1 MRRSGLY
8 DLIIIGGG
16 PCGSHIARSLSQ
28 PGNRVAVV
36 EKKARA
42 GDSVCCTGI
51 LSQECLNAFDLDDSL
66 VLRRFSSAK
75 LLSPS
80 GKHLR
85 LYREAPVA
93 VAVDR
98 PRLDAS
104 LAGRAETA
112 GAEYLFGAT
121 ATEVSPDADAVKVKI
136 NGQHRETE
144 LTAKLAIIA
153 TGFGSPLPGK
163 LSLGEIK
170 QSSLGAQ
177 AEVAT
182 DGVEEVEVYFDRE
195 LAPGAFAWL
204 VPTSEGKGLAGLL
217 NQRRADARLQNF
229 LDSLARQ
236 GKIASSQ
243 VPHRQGLIPLRPLP
257 RTYANRVLVVG
268 EAAGQVKPTSGGGIY
283 YGLLCAD
290 IAVEVA
296 LKALSADDFSAAA
309 LADYQK
315 KWRARLSRELTI
327 DYWARALLAR
337 LSNKHIDYLFRRARQ
352 KGMPEFVAASAKF
365 SFDWHSRLLLR
376 MAWRLMPFLNG
387 SKSSVK

>member
-1 MRRSGLY
+1 LY
-8 DLIIIGGG
+8 DFIIIGGG

-28 PGNRVAVV
+28 PGNRVVVV
-36 EKKARA
+36 EKNVRA
-42 GDSVCCTGI
+42 GDGVCCTGVI
-51 LSQECLNAFDLDDSL
+51 SQECLSAFDLDDNL
-66 VLRRFSSAK
+66 VLRRLSSAK
-75 LLSPS
+75 FLSPS

-93 VAVDR
+93 VVVDR
-98 PRLDAS
+98 PRFDAS
-104 LAGRAETA
+104 LVKQAEAA
-112 GAEYLFGAT
+112 GAEYLFGTT
-121 ATEVSPDADAVKVKI
+121 ATEVLPDPDAVKVRI
-136 NGQHRETE
+136 NGRHRETE
-144 LTAKLAIIA
+144 LIAKVAIIA

-177 AEVAT
+177 AEVNI
-182 DGVEEVEVYFDRE
+182 DGVEEVEVYFDQE

-204 VPTSEGKGLAGLL
+204 VPISDGKGLAGLL
-217 NQRRADARLQNF
+217 TKRRADAHLQNF

-236 GKIASSQ
+236 GKIASSR
-243 VPHRQGLIPLRPLP
+243 VPRRQGLIPLKPLP
-257 RTYANRVLVVG
+257 KTYASRVLVVG

-296 LKALSADDFSAAA
+296 LKAFSAGDFSAAA
-309 LADYQK
+309 LSDYQK

-337 LSNKHIDYLFRRARQ
+337 LNNKHIDYLFRRARQ
-352 KGMPEFVAASAKF
+352 KGMPEFVATSTNF

-376 MAWRLMPFLNG
+376 MAWRLMPLLNG
-387 SKSSVK
+387 SKSSA